1 MAESSAARVSP
12 PPPAGSPTP
21 PAGEAKTVSRR
32 SAIGWLAFAWLA
44 FAGAVGGMLSAA
56 GRFMFPNVLFEPPSS
71 FKAGYPPDY
80 AVGEVDERWKE
91 RFQIWVVRSP
101 EMIYALIT
109 ISTHLG
115 CIPNWLAAQNK
126 FKCPCHGSGY
136 YRSGI
141 NFEGPTPRP
150 LERAAI
156 SISPDDGQIFI
167 DKTRKFLYEKG
178 QWGDPAA
185 FIKV

>member
-1 MAESSAARVSP
+1 LAETVTADA
-12 PPPAGSPTP
+12 PAET
-21 PAGEAKTVSRR
+21 TRR
-32 SAIGWLAFAWLA
+32 SMIGWLTLAWLS
-44 FAGAVGGMLSAA
+44 FAA
-56 GRFMFPNVLFEPPSS
+56 GVGAFVTMTARFMFPNVLFEPPSS
-71 FKAGYPPDY
+71 FKAGYPADY
-80 AVGEVDERWKE
+80 AAGEVDERWKE
-91 RFQIWVVRSP
+91 RFQIWVVRTN
-101 EMIYALIT
+101 EQLYALIT
-109 ISTHLG
+109 ICTHLG

-156 SISPDDGQIFI
+156 SISPDDGQILI
-167 DKTRKFLYEKG
+167 DKARKFLYEKG
-178 QWGDPAA
+178 QWSDPAA

>member
-1 MAESSAARVSP
+1 LAETVTAEA
-12 PPPAGSPTP
+12 PA
-21 PAGEAKTVSRR
+21 EATRR
-32 SAIGWLAFAWLA
+32 SMVGWLVFAWLS
-44 FAGAVGGMLSAA
+44 FAA
-56 GRFMFPNVLFEPPSS
+56 GVGAFVTMTARFMFPNVLFEPPSS

-80 AVGEVDERWKE
+80 AAGEVDERWKE
-91 RFQIWVVRSP
+91 RFQIWVVRTN
-101 EMIYALIT
+101 EQLYALIT
-109 ISTHLG
+109 ICTHLG

-156 SISPDDGQIFI
+156 SISPDDGQILI
-167 DKTRKFLYEKG
+167 DKSRKFLYEKG
-178 QWGDPAA
+178 QWSDPAA